1 MTTLD
6 WIIVLALNGPVIL
19 FALLKSGGT
28 KTSKDWFL
36 AGRTLPWWIVGLS
49 LYATLVDSTDL
60 VVDSGATYGGGVKFY
75 LINWIGCV
83 AGWLLLAHRIILP
96 MYRSGMY
103 TNAEYLESRFG
114 LSARIVSVLV
124 QVLYR
129 TVILGMIS
137 TTNFLTLKI
146 VCGWSDAA
154 AWAVVGLIALLATFY
169 TMAGGLKMVAIT
181 DSIQSIVMILATIVL
196 FFIISN
202 KIGGWSGLQETLAAH
217 SGELE
222 QQMMHTGTDVV
233 TRTDTSTF
241 GQEELKK
248 KLLLGGTHEEA
259 SKEIIH
265 RSPAWLACLSLII
278 AGLAYSIV
286 NHTQSM
292 RLLGARNER
301 HLKNSVVFAGII
313 LIGATFMAQTMG
325 LFGRALFLDISAL
338 PVDESIQ
345 TKDAIFPVIV
355 RDYTTIGLKGL
366 IIAGVM
372 AAAFSTYDSIG
383 STLSA
388 LLTRDV
394 YRRLISKD
402 REDHHYLSVG
412 RWLTPLIIFGSFI
425 YIPALLSGGM
435 IDFYLKMV
443 GSFVVPL
450 LVVYLLGS
458 FTRVHRGSAVVGL
471 VAGVG
476 FGLYSFIAKT
486 LAESQGVALLPS
498 PLMDNHVTGPL
509 TFAIT
514 ALAMLA
520 ATMIRGR
527 ETSPLFWQ
535 NQAALGQAEQTGFAP
550 LALGLVVLAFGL
562 FLGFFVLL

>member
-1 MTTLD
+1 MTTID

-19 FALLKSGGT
+19 YALLKSGCT
-28 KTSKDWFL
+28 RDSKDWFL

-75 LINWIGCV
+75 LINWVGCIG
-83 AGWLLLAHRIILP
+83 GWLLLAHGIILP

-103 TNAEYLESRFG
+103 TNAEYLESRYG
-114 LSARIVSVLV
+114 LSARVTSVLV

-146 VCGWSDAA
+146 VCGWGDAT
-154 AWAVVGLIALLATFY
+154 AWTVVACIAVLATFY

-181 DSIQSIVMILATIVL
+181 DSLQSIVMILATVVF
-196 FFIISN
+196 FFIVAEEV
-202 KIGGWSGLQETLAAH
+202 GGWSGLQAKLAAE
-217 SGELE
+217 SAELE
-222 QQMMHTGTDVV
+222 QQMMHTGSDVI
-233 TRTDTSTF
+233 TRTDATAL
-241 GQEELKK
+241 GQAEIEKHLR
-248 KLLLGGTHEEA
+248 LGGTHDEA
-259 SKEIIH
+259 TKQIVH
-265 RSPAWLACLSLII
+265 RSPAWLACLSLIL

-301 HLKNSVVFAGII
+301 HLKQSVAFAGMV
-313 LIGATFMAQTMG
+313 LIGATFLAQSLG
-325 LFGRALFLDISAL
+325 LFGRALFPDIDTL
-338 PVDESIQ
+338 PVDESIRS
-345 TKDAIFPVIV
+345 KDAIFPVMV
-355 RDYTTIGLKGL
+355 RDLTTAGLKGL
-366 IIAGVM
+366 IVAGVM

-394 YRRLISKD
+394 YRRMIAPD
-402 REDHHYLSVG
+402 RDDAHYLAVG
-412 RWLTPLIIFGSFI
+412 RWLTPAIIFGSFL

-435 IDFYLKMV
+435 IDFYLKVV

-458 FTRVHRGSAVVGL
+458 FTRAHRSSALVGL
-471 VAGVG
+471 IAGVG
-476 FGLYSFIAKT
+476 FGLYAFAAKSFADT
-486 LAESQGVALLPS
+486 TALLP
-498 PLMDNHVTGPL
+498 PALMDGN
-509 TFAIT
+509 
-514 ALAMLA
+514 
-520 ATMIRGR
+520 ATCLLY
-527 ETSPLFWQ
+527 TSPSPRDLST
-535 NQAALGQAEQTGFAP
+535 ARMPSSA
-550 LALGLVVLAFGL
+550 
-562 FLGFFVLL
+562 

>member
-146 VCGWSDAA
+146 VCGWGDAA
-154 AWAVVGLIALLATFY
+154 AWVVVGLIALLATFY

-181 DSIQSIVMILATIVL
+181 DSIQSIVMILATVVL

-233 TRTDTSTF
+233 TRTDVSTF
-241 GQEELKK
+241 DQEELKK

-259 SKEIIH
+259 SMEIIH

-325 LFGRALFLDISAL
+325 LFGRALFLDISSL
-338 PVDESIQ
+338 PVDESIR

-355 RDYTTIGLKGL
+355 RDYTTLGLKGL

-412 RWLTPLIIFGSFI
+412 RWLTPIIIFGSFI

-435 IDFYLKMV
+435 IDFYLKVV

-486 LAESQGVALLPS
+486 FAELHGVALMPS
-498 PLMDNHVTGPL
+498 TLMDSHITGPL

-514 ALAMLA
+514 TLAMV
-520 ATMIRGR
+520 ATTLIRGQ

-535 NQAALGQAEQTGFAP
+535 NQAALDQAEQTGFAP
-550 LALGLVVLAFGL
+550 LALGLGVLAFGL

>member
-1 MTTLD
+1 MTAID

-19 FALLKSGGT
+19 YALLKSGST
-28 KTSKDWFL
+28 KDSKDWFL

-75 LINWIGCV
+75 LINWIGCIG
-83 AGWLLLAHRIILP
+83 GWLLLAHGIILP

-114 LSARIVSVLV
+114 LSARVTSVLV

-146 VCGWSDAA
+146 VCGWGDAM
-154 AWAVVGLIALLATFY
+154 AWTVVACIAVLATFY

-181 DSIQSIVMILATIVL
+181 DSLQSIVMILATVVF
-196 FFIISN
+196 FFIVAN
-202 KIGGWSGLQETLAAH
+202 QVGGWGGLQAKLTAESAV
-217 SGELE
+217 LE
-222 QQMMHTGTDVV
+222 QQMMHTGSEIV
-233 TRTDTSTF
+233 TRMDATVL
-241 GQEELKK
+241 GQAEIEKHLR
-248 KLLLGGTHEEA
+248 LGGTHDEA
-259 SKEIIH
+259 TKQIVH
-265 RSPAWLACLSLII
+265 RSPAWLACLSLIL

-301 HLKNSVVFAGII
+301 HLKQSVAFAGVV
-313 LIGATFMAQTMG
+313 LIGATFLAQSLG
-325 LFGRALFLDISAL
+325 LFGRALFPDIDTL
-338 PVDESIQ
+338 PVDESIRS
-345 TKDAIFPVIV
+345 KDAIFPVMV
-355 RDYTTIGLKGL
+355 RDLTSAGLKGL
-366 IIAGVM
+366 IVAGVM

-394 YRRLISKD
+394 YRRMIAPD
-402 REDHHYLSVG
+402 RDDAHYLAVG
-412 RWLTPLIIFGSFI
+412 RWLTPAIIFGSFL

-435 IDFYLKMV
+435 IDFYLKV
-443 GSFVVPL
+443 VSSFVVPL
-450 LVVYLLGS
+450 LVVYLMGS
-458 FTRVHRGSAVVGL
+458 FTRAHRSSALVGL

-476 FGLYSFIAKT
+476 FGLYAFAAKSFPDT
-486 LAESQGVALLPS
+486 TALLPHA
-498 PLMDNHVTGPL
+498 LMDENATGPV
-509 TFAIT
+509 TFLVT
-514 ALAMLA
+514 ALLMGITTL
-520 ATMIRGR
+520 IRGR

-535 NQAALGQAEQTGFAP
+535 SPDALGQAEDTGTLP
-550 LALGLVVLAFGL
+550 LALGLAVLAFGL
-562 FLGFFVLL
+562 FLGFVIFI

>member
-1 MTTLD
+1 MTAID

-19 FALLKSGGT
+19 YALLKSGST
-28 KTSKDWFL
+28 RDSKDWFL

-75 LINWIGCV
+75 LINWIGCIG
-83 AGWLLLAHRIILP
+83 GWLLLAHGIILP

-114 LSARIVSVLV
+114 LSARVTSVLV

-146 VCGWSDAA
+146 VCGWGDAM
-154 AWAVVGLIALLATFY
+154 AWTVVACIAVLATFY

-181 DSIQSIVMILATIVL
+181 DSLQSIVMILATVVF
-196 FFIISN
+196 FFIVAN
-202 KIGGWSGLQETLAAH
+202 EVGGWSGLQAKLTAESA
-217 SGELE
+217 ELE
-222 QQMMHTGTDVV
+222 QQMMHTGSEVV
-233 TRTDTSTF
+233 TRTDATAL
-241 GQEELKK
+241 GQAEIEKHLR
-248 KLLLGGTHEEA
+248 LGGTHDEA
-259 SKEIIH
+259 TKQIVH
-265 RSPAWLACLSLII
+265 RSPAWLACLSLIL

-301 HLKNSVVFAGII
+301 HLKQSVAFAGVV
-313 LIGATFMAQTMG
+313 LIGATFLAQSLG
-325 LFGRALFLDISAL
+325 LFGRALFPDIDTL
-338 PVDESIQ
+338 PVDESIRS
-345 TKDAIFPVIV
+345 KDAIFPVMV
-355 RDYTTIGLKGL
+355 RDLTSAGLKGL
-366 IIAGVM
+366 IVAGVM

-394 YRRLISKD
+394 YRRMIAPD
-402 REDHHYLSVG
+402 RDDAHYLAVG
-412 RWLTPLIIFGSFI
+412 RWLTPAIIFGSFL

-435 IDFYLKMV
+435 IDFYLKV
-443 GSFVVPL
+443 VSSFVVPL
-450 LVVYLLGS
+450 LVVYLIGS
-458 FTRVHRGSAVVGL
+458 FTRAHRSSALVGL

-476 FGLYSFIAKT
+476 FGLYAFAAKSFSDT
-486 LAESQGVALLPS
+486 TALLP
-498 PLMDNHVTGPL
+498 PALMDGNATGPV
-509 TFAIT
+509 TFLVT
-514 ALAMLA
+514 ALAMGITTL
-520 ATMIRGR
+520 IRGR
-527 ETSPLFWQ
+527 ETSSLFWQ
-535 NQAALGQAEQTGFAP
+535 SPDALGQAEDTGTLP
-550 LALGLVVLAFGL
+550 LALGLAVLALGL
-562 FLGFFVLL
+562 FLGFVIFI

>member
-1 MTTLD
+1 MTAID

-19 FALLKSGGT
+19 YALLKSGST
-28 KTSKDWFL
+28 RDSKDWFL

-75 LINWIGCV
+75 LINWIGCIG
-83 AGWLLLAHRIILP
+83 GWLLLAHGIILP

-114 LSARIVSVLV
+114 LSARVTSVLV

-146 VCGWSDAA
+146 VCGWGDAM
-154 AWAVVGLIALLATFY
+154 AWTVVACIAVLATFY

-181 DSIQSIVMILATIVL
+181 DSLQSIVMILATVVF
-196 FFIISN
+196 FFIVAN
-202 KIGGWSGLQETLAAH
+202 EVGGWSGLQAKLTAESA
-217 SGELE
+217 ELE
-222 QQMMHTGTDVV
+222 QQMMHTGSDVI
-233 TRTDTSTF
+233 TRTDATAL
-241 GQEELKK
+241 GQAEIEKHLR
-248 KLLLGGTHEEA
+248 LGGTHDEA
-259 SKEIIH
+259 TKQIVH
-265 RSPAWLACLSLII
+265 HSPAWLACLSLIL

-301 HLKNSVVFAGII
+301 HLKQSVAFAGVV
-313 LIGATFMAQTMG
+313 LIGATFLAQSLG
-325 LFGRALFLDISAL
+325 LFGRALFPDIDTL
-338 PVDESIQ
+338 PVDESIRS
-345 TKDAIFPVIV
+345 KDAIFPVMV
-355 RDYTTIGLKGL
+355 RDLTSAGLKGL

-394 YRRLISKD
+394 YRRMIAPD
-402 REDHHYLSVG
+402 RDDAHYLAVG
-412 RWLTPLIIFGSFI
+412 RWLTPIIIFGSFL

-435 IDFYLKMV
+435 IDFYLKV
-443 GSFVVPL
+443 VSSFVVPL
-450 LVVYLLGS
+450 LVVYLIGS
-458 FTRVHRGSAVVGL
+458 FTRAHRSSALVGL

-476 FGLYSFIAKT
+476 FGLYAFAAKSFSDT
-486 LAESQGVALLPS
+486 TALLP
-498 PLMDNHVTGPL
+498 PALMDGNATGPV
-509 TFAIT
+509 TFLVT
-514 ALAMLA
+514 TLAMGINTL
-520 ATMIRGR
+520 IRGR
-527 ETSPLFWQ
+527 ENSPLFWQ
-535 NQAALGQAEQTGFAP
+535 SPDALGQAEDTGKLP
-550 LALGLVVLAFGL
+550 LALGLAVLALGL
-562 FLGFFVLL
+562 FLGFVIFI

>member
-1 MTTLD
+1 MTTID

-19 FALLKSGGT
+19 YALLKSGCT
-28 KTSKDWFL
+28 RDSKDWFL

-75 LINWIGCV
+75 LINWVGCIG
-83 AGWLLLAHRIILP
+83 GWLLLAHGIILP

-114 LSARIVSVLV
+114 LSARVTSVLV

-146 VCGWSDAA
+146 VCGWGDAT
-154 AWAVVGLIALLATFY
+154 AWTVVACIAVLATFY

-181 DSIQSIVMILATIVL
+181 DSLQSIVMILATVVF
-196 FFIISN
+196 FFIVAEEV
-202 KIGGWSGLQETLAAH
+202 GGWSGLQAKLAAE
-217 SGELE
+217 SAELE
-222 QQMMHTGTDVV
+222 QQMMHTGSDVI
-233 TRTDTSTF
+233 TRTDATAL
-241 GQEELKK
+241 GQAEIEKHLR
-248 KLLLGGTHEEA
+248 LGGTHDEA
-259 SKEIIH
+259 AKQIVH
-265 RSPAWLACLSLII
+265 RSPAWLACLSLIL

-301 HLKNSVVFAGII
+301 HLKQSVAFAGMV
-313 LIGATFMAQTMG
+313 LIGATFLAQSLG
-325 LFGRALFLDISAL
+325 LFGRALFPDIDTL
-338 PVDESIQ
+338 PVDESIRS
-345 TKDAIFPVIV
+345 KDAIFPVMV
-355 RDYTTIGLKGL
+355 RDLTTAGLKGL
-366 IIAGVM
+366 IVAGVM

-394 YRRLISKD
+394 YRRMIAPD
-402 REDHHYLSVG
+402 RDDAHYLTVG
-412 RWLTPLIIFGSFI
+412 RWLTPAIIFGSFL

-435 IDFYLKMV
+435 IDFYLKVV

-458 FTRVHRGSAVVGL
+458 FTRAHRSSALVGL
-471 VAGVG
+471 IAGVG
-476 FGLYSFIAKT
+476 FGLYAFAAKSFADT
-486 LAESQGVALLPS
+486 TALLP
-498 PLMDNHVTGPL
+498 PALMDGNATGPL
-509 TFAIT
+509 TFLIT
-514 ALAMLA
+514 ALAMGITTL
-520 ATMIRGR
+520 IRCR

-535 NQAALGQAEQTGFAP
+535 SPDALGQAEDTGTLP
-550 LALGLVVLAFGL
+550 LALGLAVLAFGL
-562 FLGFFVLL
+562 FLGFVIFI

>member
-146 VCGWSDAA
+146 VCGWDDTA

-196 FFIISN
+196 FFVISN

-233 TRTDTSTF
+233 TRTDVSTF
-241 GQEELKK
+241 DQEELKK

-259 SKEIIH
+259 SMEIIH
-265 RSPAWLACLSLII
+265 RSPAWIACLSLII

-338 PVDESIQ
+338 PVDKSIQ

-355 RDYTTIGLKGL
+355 RDYTTVGLKGL
-366 IIAGVM
+366 IVAGVM

-476 FGLYSFIAKT
+476 FGLYSFISKT
-486 LAESQGVALLPS
+486 LAESQGIALLPS
-498 PLMDNHVTGPL
+498 ALMDNHVTGPL

-520 ATMIRGR
+520 ATLILGR

-535 NQAALGQAEQTGFAP
+535 DQAALDQAEQTGFTP

>member
-1 MTTLD
+1 MTAID

-19 FALLKSGGT
+19 YALLKSGST
-28 KTSKDWFL
+28 RDSKDWFL

-75 LINWIGCV
+75 LINWIGCIG
-83 AGWLLLAHRIILP
+83 GWLLLAHGIILP

-114 LSARIVSVLV
+114 LSARVTSVLV

-146 VCGWSDAA
+146 VCGWGDAM
-154 AWAVVGLIALLATFY
+154 AWTVVACIAVLATFY

-181 DSIQSIVMILATIVL
+181 DSLQSIVMILATVVF
-196 FFIISN
+196 FFIVAN
-202 KIGGWSGLQETLAAH
+202 EVGGWSGLQAKLTAESA
-217 SGELE
+217 ELE
-222 QQMMHTGTDVV
+222 QQMMHTGSDVI
-233 TRTDTSTF
+233 TRTDATAL
-241 GQEELKK
+241 GQAEIEKHLR
-248 KLLLGGTHEEA
+248 LGGTHDEA
-259 SKEIIH
+259 TKQIVH
-265 RSPAWLACLSLII
+265 RSPAWLACLSLIL

-301 HLKNSVVFAGII
+301 HLKQSVAFAGVV
-313 LIGATFMAQTMG
+313 LIGATFLAQSLG
-325 LFGRALFLDISAL
+325 LFGRALFPDIDTL
-338 PVDESIQ
+338 PVDESIRS
-345 TKDAIFPVIV
+345 KDAIFPVMV
-355 RDYTTIGLKGL
+355 RDLTSAGLKGL
-366 IIAGVM
+366 IVAGVM

-394 YRRLISKD
+394 YRRMIAPD
-402 REDHHYLSVG
+402 RDDAHYLAVG
-412 RWLTPLIIFGSFI
+412 RWLTPIIIFGSFL

-435 IDFYLKMV
+435 IDFYLKV
-443 GSFVVPL
+443 VSSFVVPL
-450 LVVYLLGS
+450 LVVYLIGS
-458 FTRVHRGSAVVGL
+458 FTRAHRSSALAGL

-476 FGLYSFIAKT
+476 FGLYVFAAKSFPDT
-486 LAESQGVALLPS
+486 TALLP
-498 PLMDNHVTGPL
+498 PALMDGNATGPV
-509 TFAIT
+509 TFLVT
-514 ALAMLA
+514 TLAMGINTL
-520 ATMIRGR
+520 IRGR
-527 ETSPLFWQ
+527 ENSPLFWQ
-535 NQAALGQAEQTGFAP
+535 SPDALGQAEDTGKLP
-550 LALGLVVLAFGL
+550 LALGLAVLALGL
-562 FLGFFVLL
+562 FLGFVIFI

>member
-1 MTTLD
+1 MTAID

-19 FALLKSGGT
+19 YALLKSGST
-28 KTSKDWFL
+28 RDSKDWFL

-75 LINWIGCV
+75 LINWIGCIG
-83 AGWLLLAHRIILP
+83 GWLLLAHGIILP

-114 LSARIVSVLV
+114 LSARVTSVLV

-146 VCGWSDAA
+146 VCGWGDAM
-154 AWAVVGLIALLATFY
+154 AWTVVSCIAVLATFY

-181 DSIQSIVMILATIVL
+181 DSLQSIVMILATVVF
-196 FFIISN
+196 FFIVAN
-202 KIGGWSGLQETLAAH
+202 EVGGWSGLQAKLTAESA
-217 SGELE
+217 ELE
-222 QQMMHTGTDVV
+222 QQMMHTGSDVI
-233 TRTDTSTF
+233 TRTDATAL
-241 GQEELKK
+241 GQAEIEKHLR
-248 KLLLGGTHEEA
+248 LGGTHDEA
-259 SKEIIH
+259 TKQIVH
-265 RSPAWLACLSLII
+265 HSPAWLACLSLIL

-301 HLKNSVVFAGII
+301 HLKQSVAFAGVV
-313 LIGATFMAQTMG
+313 LIGATFLAQSLG
-325 LFGRALFLDISAL
+325 LFGRALFPDIDTL
-338 PVDESIQ
+338 PVDESIRS
-345 TKDAIFPVIV
+345 KDAIFPVMV
-355 RDYTTIGLKGL
+355 RDLTSAGLKGL

-394 YRRLISKD
+394 YRRMIAPD
-402 REDHHYLSVG
+402 RDDAHYLAVG
-412 RWLTPLIIFGSFI
+412 RWLTPIIIFGSFL

-435 IDFYLKMV
+435 IDFYLKV
-443 GSFVVPL
+443 VSSFVVPL
-450 LVVYLLGS
+450 LVVYLIGS
-458 FTRVHRGSAVVGL
+458 FTRAHRSSALVGL
-471 VAGVG
+471 VAGGG
-476 FGLYSFIAKT
+476 FGLYAFAAKSFSDT
-486 LAESQGVALLPS
+486 TALLP
-498 PLMDNHVTGPL
+498 PALMDGNATGPV
-509 TFAIT
+509 TFLVT
-514 ALAMLA
+514 TLAMGINTL
-520 ATMIRGR
+520 IRGR
-527 ETSPLFWQ
+527 ENSPLFWQ
-535 NQAALGQAEQTGFAP
+535 SPDALGQAEDTGKLP
-550 LALGLVVLAFGL
+550 LALGLAVLALGL
-562 FLGFFVLL
+562 FLGFVIFI